1 MPFGAHE
8 TMEVHEC
15 LMEKV
20 NMLNQFNFYLKQA
33 KNPRLVDMIIR
44 HQQEEIRSYNE
55 VLAYTHD
62 YNRFSPI
69 SPNTN
74 IRGIEP
80 QQIHYGV
87 QNPPPFQPES
97 SLNQLG
103 DKEVAI
109 GMLLCHKNAAR
120 NSMWATLET
129 ADPNLRK
136 LLLNCAVNCS
146 NQAFEVFLFMNQN
159 GMYQVPEMNS
169 DTAKTLLHS
178 YVPTG
183 KELEN
188 TYFGHQSQN
197 TAFSGQAKTGQ
208 GNYNFTGSNQ
218 GMEFNVNS
226 PQSALYGGNQEAGRQ
241 QYPQGGLAGQG
252 GNKGTAP
259 YGNQNYRR

>member
-33 KNPRLVDMIIR
+33 KNPQLVDMIIR

-62 YNRFSPI
+62 YNRFTPI

-87 QNPPPFQPES
+87 QNPPPLQPES

-109 GMLLCHKNAAR
+109 GMLLCHKNAAK

-136 LLLNCAVNCS
+136 LLLNCAATCA
-146 NQAFEVFLFMNQN
+146 NQAYEVFLFMNQN

-169 DTAKTLLHS
+169 ETAKTFLHS

-188 TYFGHQSQN
+188 TYFGRQGQN
-197 TAFSGQAKTGQ
+197 QAFSGQSKGQ
-208 GNYNFTGSNQ
+208 GAYGPTGSNQ
-218 GMEFNVNS
+218 DFNVNS
-226 PQSALYGGNQEAGRQ
+226 SQSVLYGGNQETGRQ
-241 QYPQGGLAGQG
+241 QYPHTGNQGFAGSQG
-252 GNKGTAP
+252 AAP
-259 YGNQNYRR
+259 YGSQPYGR